1 MFLHPYYT
9 PNEHNCTRKK
19 SEMLLS
25 QQRKFENTI
34 DTCTKLKLCSQPRH
48 IRVGG
53 FSFMLPLRPSQMQDI
68 YDIAS
73 KQAS

>member
-25 QQRKFENTI
+25 QQRKSKNTI
-34 DTCTKLKLCSQPRH
+34 DTHIKLKFCSQSRH
-48 IRVGG
+48 IRVGD
-53 FSFMLPLRPSQMQDI
+53 FLFMLPLRPDQTQDI